1 MQNELLDFQIQI
13 QKYSFDFCEERR
25 DTIIDIMQSVV
36 RKRVGV
42 IGSGAAGL
50 QVAKSMIASGFDCI
64 IVDKSP
70 KIGGVWQS
78 NYR

>member
-1 MQNELLDFQIQI
+1 MQN
-13 QKYSFDFCEERR
+13 
-25 DTIIDIMQSVV
+25 VV

-42 IGSGAAGL
+42 IGSGASGL
-50 QVAKSMIASGFDCI
+50 QVAKSMVASGFDCI
-64 IVDKSP
+64 VVDKSP